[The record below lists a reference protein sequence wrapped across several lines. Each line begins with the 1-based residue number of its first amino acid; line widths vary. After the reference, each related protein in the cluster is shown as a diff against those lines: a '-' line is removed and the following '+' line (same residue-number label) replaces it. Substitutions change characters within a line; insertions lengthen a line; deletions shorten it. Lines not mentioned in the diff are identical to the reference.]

1 MKERGIKEHSVV
13 QRHIQKKNK
22 FKPVVLFFLQRP
34 TPEKKKRDPR
44 FSFSKLK
51 GRPHS
56 LRTAG
61 LNRDEQH
68 KQKPVL
74 KQALSYTHGKK
85 EPSELKAT
93 FAPQSHTDSPVS
105 NLCWAD

>member
-1 MKERGIKEHSVV
+1 MFRDTYKRKTSLNQLFSFFFNV
-13 QRHIQKKNK
+13 QHQ
-22 FKPVVLFFLQRP
+22 
-34 TPEKKKRDPR
+34 KKRDPR

-93 FAPQSHTDSPVS
+93 LHPRVTPTLQFPICVGQIRLAKHVVIRI
-105 NLCWAD
+105 

>member
-1 MKERGIKEHSVV
+1 MFRDTD
-13 QRHIQKKNK
+13 KKTK
-22 FKPVVLFFLQRP
+22 FKPVLFFLQRP
-34 TPEKKKRDPR
+34 TPEKRDPR

-93 FAPQSHTDSPVS
+93 FAPQSHTDSAVS

>member
-1 MKERGIKEHSVV
+1 MFRDTYKRKTSLNQLFSFFFNV
-13 QRHIQKKNK
+13 QHQ
-22 FKPVVLFFLQRP
+22 
-34 TPEKKKRDPR
+34 KKKRDPR